1 VSLGASYDGG
11 EIRTKPLRLGDGD
24 LHINAKSDFG
34 EIVVDVV
41 DIKGGRIASSKV
53 TQCDSLDTVV
63 DWEDGS
69 LENVNEPVVLNF
81 TLNNSLLFA
90 FWSK

>member
-34 EIVVDVV
+34 EIVVDVL
-41 DIKGGRIASSKV
+41 DTKGDRIASSKV
-53 TQCDSLDTVV
+53 IRCDSLDTVV

-81 TLNNSLLFA
+81 TLNNALLFA